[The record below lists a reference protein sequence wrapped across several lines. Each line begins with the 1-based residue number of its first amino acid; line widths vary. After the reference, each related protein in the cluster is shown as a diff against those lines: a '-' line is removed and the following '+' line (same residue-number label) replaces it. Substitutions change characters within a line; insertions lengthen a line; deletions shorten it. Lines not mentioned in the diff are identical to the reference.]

1 MDLVDNV
8 DKSHKQRMNK
18 VNARPF
24 QEGQNETHFVN
35 KKVRE
40 N

>member
-8 DKSHKQRMNK
+8 DKNNRQHMNK

-24 QEGQNETHFVN
+24 QEGQNETHFGN